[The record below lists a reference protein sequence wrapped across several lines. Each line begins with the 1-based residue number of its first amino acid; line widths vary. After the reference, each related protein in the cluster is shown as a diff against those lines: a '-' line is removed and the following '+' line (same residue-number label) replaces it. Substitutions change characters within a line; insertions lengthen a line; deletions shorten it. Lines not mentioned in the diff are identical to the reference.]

1 LGFASCAAFEEPP
14 AACHFTPAPPST
26 LSDAWKSPWLRKIE
40 KVKSAAVPTVV

>member
-1 LGFASCAAFEEPP
+1 MRRLRGATGSMPLHAGAAID
-14 AACHFTPAPPST
+14 A